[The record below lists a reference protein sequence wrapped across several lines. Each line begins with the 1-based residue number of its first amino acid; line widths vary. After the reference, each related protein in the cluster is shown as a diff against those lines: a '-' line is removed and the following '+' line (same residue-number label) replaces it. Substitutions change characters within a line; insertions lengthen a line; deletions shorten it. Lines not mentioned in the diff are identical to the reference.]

1 MYFYRG
7 NMSMRKTKI
16 GFDLDGVVIGKP
28 FFVPDIVMEKLVRMK
43 VDHKLAYR
51 YPESKGERYVRFI
64 SHHPLL
70 RPPIRKN
77 IKLIKELHKSN
88 KYELFVVSSRYSFL
102 DERTKE
108 WFRFYKMRKFF
119 KDIHINMKN
128 EQPHIYKERMIKKLK
143 LKVFIDDDKPLLNY
157 LKKRIKKVDFVYV
170 SDQHKHF
177 SKK

>member
-1 MYFYRG
+1 
-7 NMSMRKTKI
+7 MSMRKTKI